1 MAPKSIYEEFV
12 EKINQYKK
20 QEEDTSQ
27 LLKEIK
33 KLFDIYITQEIELKR
48 YKNSLYEEILRKI
61 KELEEQE
68 NLFRAVIE
76 HIEMLYS
83 QLAKSQTELEEKH
96 KQLVEEIE
104 KRKKIEQELIKAKE
118 EAEIASKAKSDFLA
132 RMSHEIRT
140 PLTGIVGFVDLLS
153 QTELNELQKR
163 YIEIIKNSIQSLIN
177 IVNDIL
183 DMAKIEEGK
192 YELGYTNVNSYI
204 ELDRM
209 IKVFAPEA
217 KQKKLNYIYT
227 LDPKLS
233 ECLTFPVQAIR
244 QILYNLISNAI
255 KFTEKGKI
263 EVKIEVIEDKE
274 NTQVLK
280 FEVKDTGIGIPKEK
294 LKEIFD
300 KFSQIYR
307 DKETKYS
314 GTGLGLSIASSLVKM
329 LGGKLKVK
337 SKVGEGSV
345 FYFTAE
351 FNKCVPEVSIS
362 ELFRLKNV
370 FVEETDDD
378 RSKKLVQLLN
388 FWKIP
393 YYHLKLD
400 QVEGSEKRFDIVIF
414 FNTHNLKKFF
424 DICKHCK
431 KFILISEEPVKIE
444 DEKVIVSPF
453 HPSELYETLLKTI
466 GIEEKS
472 EKERIQKKFKA
483 KILVAEDNE
492 INRTLIEELLKKYG
506 VEFDIVENG
515 LIAIDKIKKNKY
527 DFVLMDISMPVMDGE
542 TATKVIKK
550 EYPNIPVIALTA
562 HSFPGEKERLLNFGF
577 DDYIFKPILS
587 IDLEKVLEKYAKV
600 ILVEPEYKEKT
611 IDESDISKEKISFI
625 EKAKFELRL
634 SEDVLKKL
642 MDKFFETLPLRIE
655 ELERFL
661 KEKNYKELAKSAHN
675 LKGSSGSLRLE
686 TLYSLSKE
694 IEEKAKMGEIEN
706 YLELFT
712 KFKEEAKK
720 IEKIYKLWKKGKN

>member
-1 MAPKSIYEEFV
+1 
-12 EKINQYKK
+12 
-20 QEEDTSQ
+20 
-27 LLKEIK
+27 
-33 KLFDIYITQEIELKR
+33 
-48 YKNSLYEEILRKI
+48 
-61 KELEEQE
+61 
-68 NLFRAVIE
+68 
-76 HIEMLYS
+76 
-83 QLAKSQTELEEKH
+83 
-96 KQLVEEIE
+96 
-104 KRKKIEQELIKAKE
+104 
-118 EAEIASKAKSDFLA
+118 
-132 RMSHEIRT
+132 
-140 PLTGIVGFVDLLS
+140 
-153 QTELNELQKR
+153 
-163 YIEIIKNSIQSLIN
+163 
-177 IVNDIL
+177 
-183 DMAKIEEGK
+183 
-192 YELGYTNVNSYI
+192 
-204 ELDRM
+204 
-209 IKVFAPEA
+209 
-217 KQKKLNYIYT
+217 
-227 LDPKLS
+227 
-233 ECLTFPVQAIR
+233 
-244 QILYNLISNAI
+244 I

-345 FYFTAE
+345 FYFTAK
-351 FNKCVPEVSIS
+351 FNKCVPEISIS

-370 FVEETDDD
+370 FVEETDD
-378 RSKKLVQLLN
+378 RSKKIVQLLN

-414 FNTHNLKKFF
+414 FNIHNLRKIS
-424 DICKHCK
+424 DICKYCK

-444 DEKVIVSPF
+444 DEKVIVSSSR
-453 HPSELYETLLKTI
+453 PSELYEALLKTI

-492 INRTLIEELLKKYG
+492 INRTLIKELLKKYG

-542 TATKVIKK
+542 TATKEIKK
-550 EYPNIPVIALTA
+550 EFPNIPVIALTA
-562 HSFPGEKERLLNFGF
+562 HVFPGEKERLLNLGF
-577 DDYIFKPILS
+577 DDYISKPILS

-600 ILVEPEYKEKT
+600 ILVEPEYKER
-611 IDESDISKEKISFI
+611 IIYESDISKEKISFI
-625 EKAKFELRL
+625 EKAKLELGL
-634 SEDVLKKL
+634 SEDVLEKL
-642 MDKFFETLPLRIE
+642 MDKFFETLPSRME

-686 TLYSLSKE
+686 TFYLLSKE
-694 IEEKAKMGEIEN
+694 IEEKAKLGEIEDH
-706 YLELFT
+706 LELFT
-712 KFKEEAKK
+712 KLEEEAKK
-720 IEKIYKLWKKGKN
+720 LKKTYKLWKKEKN